1 MRQNRRFWQYDK
13 YIIPLSENNPFEP
26 DEFVKILRKSDFEK
40 IGDLIKSLNDRKGQ
54 LKKEINDLT
63 ILLETQR
70 NYIASLEKPL
80 NNESKDKDKT
90 SIFKDLIR
98 IYKI

>member
-1 MRQNRRFWQYDK
+1 M
-13 YIIPLSENNPFEP
+13 L
-26 DEFVKILRKSDFEK
+26 
-40 IGDLIKSLNDRKGQ
+40 KSLKTEREQ

-70 NYIASLEKPL
+70 NYIASLEKSM
-80 NNESKDKDKT
+80 NNESKHKNKG

-98 IYKI
+98 I